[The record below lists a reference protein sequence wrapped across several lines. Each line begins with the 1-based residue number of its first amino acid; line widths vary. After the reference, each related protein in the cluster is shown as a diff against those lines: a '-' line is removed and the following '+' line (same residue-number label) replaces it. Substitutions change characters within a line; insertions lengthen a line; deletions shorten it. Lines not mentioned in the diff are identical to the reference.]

1 MIRSLV
7 QLIGSVALRG
17 SHEWA
22 QAMQAEIDA
31 IADTRAARRYSLG
44 CLWAAL
50 IFRLRVMADAGASVP
65 GDGCKPFVWCAVW
78 NGLDNIDD
86 ASDECLVGGFSRWRD
101 RQ

>member
-1 MIRSLV
+1 M
-7 QLIGSVALRG
+7 
-17 SHEWA
+17 
-22 QAMQAEIDA
+22 
-31 IADTRAARRYSLG
+31 
-44 CLWAAL
+44 